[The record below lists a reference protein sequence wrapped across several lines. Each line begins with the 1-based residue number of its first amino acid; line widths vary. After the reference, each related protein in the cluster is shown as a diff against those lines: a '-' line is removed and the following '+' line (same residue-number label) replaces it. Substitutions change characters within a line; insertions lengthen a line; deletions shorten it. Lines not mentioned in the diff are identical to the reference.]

1 MGDCVAKTGR
11 SRLTVQDFSPPSAN
25 LSTVCPIN
33 QKLGNSSLRSLESRC
48 TPSLNIPIYF
58 VTESFEDAQRKMR
71 EFANTIPRSFVARY
85 DPYTQRIEH
94 LDSKR
99 QVLKNM
105 RQVRREMGILTDAME
120 KLS

>member
-1 MGDCVAKTGR
+1 MHPPPNKCSIIIHEASINVLYFFAATSGAQV
-11 SRLTVQDFSPPSAN
+11 LIDFDQY
-25 LSTVCPIN
+25 C
-33 QKLGNSSLRSLESRC
+33 
-48 TPSLNIPIYF
+48 
-58 VTESFEDAQRKMR
+58 R

>member
-1 MGDCVAKTGR
+1 MHH
-11 SRLTVQDFSPPSAN
+11 
-25 LSTVCPIN
+25 PIN
-33 QKLGNSSLRSLESRC
+33 AASFTRHPLMFYTFFQSSYMQLHILIDFDQYC
-48 TPSLNIPIYF
+48 
-58 VTESFEDAQRKMR
+58 R

>member
-1 MGDCVAKTGR
+1 MNMSRNWPLVIGSPSNLDCVAKTGR
-11 SRLTVQDFSPPSAN
+11 SRLTEQEF
-25 LSTVCPIN
+25 PITEY
-33 QKLGNSSLRSLESRC
+33 Q
-48 TPSLNIPIYF
+48 PIYF

-71 EFANTIPRSFVARY
+71 EFANTIPRSFAARY